1 MYRSCTHSFRMF
13 ACVNSALMLTQIMAL
28 PRAETDMADSMA
40 SMIQKYENAMSE
52 VQTLRVEISNL
63 TEAMLQSGI
72 REKHLESVHAK
83 TKEDLLAELAKNVEL
98 RKIADM
104 VNLGYKL
111 ARERSSTPVSRH
123 CLHASKDLCE
133 SLPLY
138 VTYDDPVVFVRQAA
152 HRSFSAAPNFQEG
165 QNGCRLLSGVNAS
178 MNHGS
183 TKWKEI
189 DFGDERGSPL
199 TFKSVTDESLSDVG
213 LIERAPGEGTR
224 NSHMAACQNMFARLK
239 CCHQKTHL
247 KVHTNTQA
255 RCTPFR
261 QCQLTGRTRTRT
273 AASAPSLELRL
284 RGWGWQ
290 TGARGKT
297 VMLHRQVR
305 ILLST

>member
-1 MYRSCTHSFRMF
+1 
-13 ACVNSALMLTQIMAL
+13 
-28 PRAETDMADSMA
+28 MA
-40 SMIQKYENAMSE
+40 SIIQKYESAVSE

-123 CLHASKDLCE
+123 CLNATKDPCE

-138 VTYDDPVVFVRQAA
+138 VKYDDPVVFVRQAA
-152 HRSFSAAPNFQEG
+152 HRSLVSVEPKFREG
-165 QNGCRLLSGVNAS
+165 QSGCRLLSGVNAS

-183 TKWKEI
+183 SKWKEI
-189 DFGDERGSPL
+189 DMCDERGSPL

-224 NSHMAACQNMFARLK
+224 NSHMAACQNMFAHLK

-255 RCTPFR
+255 RYTPFR

-305 ILLST
+305 IFLST

>member
-1 MYRSCTHSFRMF
+1 MHTSTNKIKKR
-13 ACVNSALMLTQIMAL
+13 
-28 PRAETDMADSMA
+28 ETDTADSMA
-40 SMIQKYENAMSE
+40 SIIQKYESAVSE

-152 HRSFSAAPNFQEG
+152 HR
-165 QNGCRLLSGVNAS
+165 
-178 MNHGS
+178 
-183 TKWKEI
+183 
-189 DFGDERGSPL
+189 
-199 TFKSVTDESLSDVG
+199 
-213 LIERAPGEGTR
+213 
-224 NSHMAACQNMFARLK
+224 
-239 CCHQKTHL
+239 
-247 KVHTNTQA
+247 
-255 RCTPFR
+255 
-261 QCQLTGRTRTRT
+261 
-273 AASAPSLELRL
+273 PS
-284 RGWGWQ
+284 
-290 TGARGKT
+290 
-297 VMLHRQVR
+297 
-305 ILLST
+305 